1 MDHAC
6 CMDGIGWVLVKDR
19 DTSPD
24 VIGRMD
30 MVRVVVRLGGGIGI
44 GIGDVY
50 KTI

>member
-6 CMDGIGWVLVKDR
+6 AALWMDGIGWMLVKDR

-30 MVRVVVRLGGGIGI
+30 MVRVVVRLGGGKG
-44 GIGDVY
+44 
-50 KTI
+50 